1 MNKGLIGVIFFAGGT
16 YLGFKFAKLLLKEKY
31 EREAQAEI
39 DSVKA
44 TFREIREN
52 EFKPQN
58 ESKRFA
64 DLKHEL
70 GYSEEEKPAPTLL
83 PRVIPPEDFG
93 TLDYEQ
99 VSLTYYSDGVLAD
112 DDDHAMDDDEIEE
125 SVGKESLTHF
135 GEYEDD
141 SVYVRNDRVKV
152 DYEILSDPRSYKD
165 ILNERSYPAADP
177 D

>member
-1 MNKGLIGVIFFAGGT
+1 MNKLISVIFFAGGT
-16 YLGFKFAKLLLKEKY
+16 VLGFKIAKLLLKEKY

-44 TFREIREN
+44 TFREIHEN
-52 EFKPQN
+52 EIKPRD
-58 ESKRFA
+58 EGKRYT
-64 DLKHEL
+64 DLKHGL
-70 GYSEEEKPAPTLL
+70 GYSEAEKPEPTLL
-83 PRVIPPEDFG
+83 PHVIAPEDFG

-99 VSLTYYSDGVLAD
+99 VSLTYYSDGVLTD

-165 ILNERSYPAADP
+165 VLNERSYLAADSE
-177 D
+177 